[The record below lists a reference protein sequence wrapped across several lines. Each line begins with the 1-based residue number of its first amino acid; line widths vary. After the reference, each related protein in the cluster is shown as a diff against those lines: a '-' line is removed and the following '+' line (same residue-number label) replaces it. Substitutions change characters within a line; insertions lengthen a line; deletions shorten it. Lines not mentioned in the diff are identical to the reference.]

1 MLSAL
6 SSHWLYRSLGL
17 GITTKAETITNRE
30 VAANKPVAVTRAM
43 LNALRMKVITG

>member
-6 SSHWLYRSLGL
+6 SSYCLYLSLPL
-17 GITTKAETITNRE
+17 GITTKTETITNRE

-43 LNALRMKVITG
+43 LNVRRMKVIAG